1 MKLAKSQA
9 REQALTSIVEAV
21 DHPYPLERK
30 EAAPKPRLVAP
41 DPINLESK
49 PCNENLHFRQKN
61 IALTLT

>member
-21 DHPYPLERK
+21 DHLYPLEHK
-30 EAAPKPRLVAP
+30 VAAPKPRLVAP
-41 DPINLESK
+41 DSINLEL
-49 PCNENLHFRQKN
+49 PCKENLHFRQKN